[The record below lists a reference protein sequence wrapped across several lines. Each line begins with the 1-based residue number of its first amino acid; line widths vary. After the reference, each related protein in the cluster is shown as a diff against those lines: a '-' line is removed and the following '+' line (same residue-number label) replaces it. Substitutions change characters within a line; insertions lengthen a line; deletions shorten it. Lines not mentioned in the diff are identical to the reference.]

1 VANETNDSSGSDSSS
16 GDSPAGNAKAGPHG
30 EKPLT
35 VTEQPKLEI
44 GSEGRARRNLW
55 AKGNRVSDP
64 TKKST
69 DGSSRKAKAGPLA
82 TKIYYD
88 DVYYSTRQGD
98 ETSYFELLRAKA
110 QVELWD
116 TSADLDKG
124 EVKLTLAKVK
134 VRGSLAHG
142 QVDLVEA
149 LGNLLFPPLPM
160 PVPAPLSP
168 PLPHAARV
176 GDPMCHG
183 NPLGPGSASPDVLIG
198 GLPAWRASIDV
209 HLCAMPGH
217 GSGGAWSG
225 ASNVLINGSPAARA
239 GDYVLEPGGGANV
252 ILRGESTVL
261 IGPRAAAPPQP
272 QVSVLPEELPWVK
285 LEAILQEDIGVAT
298 LDAAAATEARFDDL
312 RYRAELQ
319 AGFAVAAAEAELPAR
334 LRIRIPGTAHYL
346 GLGVTPQVAAL
357 GVGAEAGAGA
367 NLDPTAGRFELTAG
381 AKVSLGVGAGI
392 KFSIDV
398 SD

>member
-1 VANETNDSSGSDSSS
+1 MSNETSDSSGSGTS
-16 GDSPAGNAKAGPHG
+16 GGQGRAGDAKIGPHG
-30 EKPLT
+30 EKPLSI
-35 VTEQPKLEI
+35 TEQPKFEI
-44 GSEGRARRNLW
+44 GSEDRARRNLW
-55 AKGNRVSDP
+55 AKGNRASDP

-69 DGSSRKAKAGPLA
+69 DGPSRKAKAGPLA

-88 DVYYSTRQGD
+88 DVYHSTRQGD

-134 VRGSLAHG
+134 VKGSLAHG
-142 QVDLVEA
+142 QVDLVDA
-149 LGNLLFPPLPM
+149 LGNLLFPAPPEPLP
-160 PVPAPLSP
+160 APPSP
-168 PLPHAARV
+168 PSPQAARV
-176 GDPMCHG
+176 GDPTCHG

-198 GLPAWRASIDV
+198 GLPAWRASVDV
-209 HLCAMPGH
+209 HLCALAGH

-252 ILRGESTVL
+252 SLRGESTVL

-285 LEAILQEDIGVAT
+285 LEAILQEDLGVASA
-298 LDAAAATEARFDDL
+298 DAAAASEAGFADFK
-312 RYRAELQ
+312 YGAELQ
-319 AGFAVAAAEAELPAR
+319 LGLAVAAAEAELPMR
-334 LRIRIPGTAHYL
+334 LRIRIPTTAHYL
-346 GLGVTPQVAAL
+346 GLGVTPHLAAL

-367 NLDPTAGRFELTAG
+367 RLEPSARRFELTAG
-381 AKVSLGVGAGI
+381 AKVSLGVGAGVR
-392 KFSIDV
+392 FSVDI
-398 SD
+398 SE

>member
-1 VANETNDSSGSDSSS
+1 MAKDTKDSSGSVAS
-16 GDSPAGNAKAGPHG
+16 GSAEAAGEAKAGPHG
-30 EKPLT
+30 EQPLA
-35 VTEQPKLEI
+35 VTESPKIEI
-44 GSEGRARRNLW
+44 GRESRATRNLW
-55 AKGNRVSDP
+55 AKGNAAVDP

-69 DGSSRKAKAGPLA
+69 AAPSRKAKAGPLA

-88 DVYYSTRQGD
+88 DVYYSARQGD

-110 QVELWD
+110 QVDLWD

-134 VRGSLAHG
+134 VKGSLAHG

-149 LGNLLFPPLPM
+149 LGNLLFPPPAQ
-160 PVPAPLSP
+160 PVPP
-168 PLPHAARV
+168 PFEPPSPHAARA
-176 GDPMCHG
+176 GDPTCHG

-198 GLPAWRASIDV
+198 GLPAWRTSVDV
-209 HLCAMPGH
+209 HLCAMAGH

-261 IGPRAAAPPQP
+261 IGPRALAPPEP
-272 QVSVLPEELPWVK
+272 EVSVLPEELPWVK
-285 LEAILQEDIGVAT
+285 LEAILKEDLGTAS
-298 LDAAAATEARFDDL
+298 LDAAAAMEASVDDVT
-312 RYRAELQ
+312 YRAELQ
-319 AGFAVAAAEAELPAR
+319 VGGAIAAAEAELPVR

-357 GVGAEAGAGA
+357 GVGGDAGARA
-367 NLDPTAGRFELTAG
+367 TLDPKARRFELSAG
-381 AKVSLGVGAGI
+381 AKVSLGVGAGT

-398 SD
+398 SE